1 MIQAELKDLR
11 KRFGYTLAQ
20 CGAVLGISA
29 EGYRL
34 KEENQSPLSGQELAL
49 LADLFGVPFRRAF
62 PSYRPSPAEQSLARH
77 LNASAA

>member
-1 MIQAELKDLR
+1 MVQAELKDLR

-34 KEENQSPLSGQELAL
+34 KESSSLPLTGQELAL
-49 LADLFGVPFRRAF
+49 LADFFGVPFHRAF

-77 LNASAA
+77 LNANAA